1 MSSPVM
7 ELRSTN
13 TISRPQVGHF
23 VSDAFEFGVR
33 KYRTVIQDG
42 NFIATCPNGDAR

>member
-23 VSDAFEFGVR
+23 VSDAFDFGVR
-33 KYRTVIQDG
+33 RYRTVIQDG
-42 NFIATCPNGDAR
+42 SFIRQCSASG